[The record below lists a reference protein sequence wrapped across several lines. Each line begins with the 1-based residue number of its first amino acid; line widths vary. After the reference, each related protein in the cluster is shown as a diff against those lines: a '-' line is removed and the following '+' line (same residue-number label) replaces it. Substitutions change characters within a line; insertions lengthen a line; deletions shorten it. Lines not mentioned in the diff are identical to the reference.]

1 MGRFDKE
8 MAGMKDIELI
18 LERLINSGLVTKEQ
32 LARAQEHATLSGV
45 PIERALV
52 KDGIISEEDFANT
65 IADELSIPF
74 MDLKDYLIDSD
85 TIKLIPEKLAHDK
98 NIIPLFKIGN
108 ALTIAMVDPQD
119 IMVIDEVRLKTG
131 LDVEPVL
138 ATESS
143 IRGAIEQFYGVTGSM
158 EDVLESIDKQKL
170 IKLPDNVSAKVLEDL
185 AQEAPIVKFV
195 NLLIMEAVKSRA
207 SDIHIEPEE
216 DTLRIRFRI
225 DGFLHE
231 ISSPP
236 KHMQSAIISR
246 VKVLSK
252 MDIAEKRKPQ
262 DGQLQIKIENRN
274 IDVRVATFPTVYG
287 ENVVLRILDK
297 ANVILELSQL
307 GFAKDT
313 LAVFQELIKRP
324 NGIFLVTGPTGSG
337 KTTTLYAAIQT
348 INTEEK
354 NIITLEDPVE
364 YHLPRIRQSQIN
376 TKAGVTFASGLRSIL
391 RQDPDVIMVGEIRD
405 LETADIAVQAALTG
419 HLVFSTLH
427 TNDAAGTISR
437 LLDMGVEPFL
447 VSSSVIGILAQRL
460 VRTVCPKC
468 KTPYKQTEE
477 GKEYTY
483 YHSKGCSYCKNT
495 GFHGRLG
502 LFELMVI
509 DDKIR
514 KLIALKASSDE
525 IRKAAVASGMK
536 TLRDD
541 GVIRARAGITTLE
554 EVIRVSIEQE

>member
-1 MGRFDKE
+1 
-8 MAGMKDIELI
+8 MKDIAVI
-18 LERLINSGLVTKEQ
+18 LERLLSSGLITKEQ
-32 LARAQEHATLSGV
+32 IVKAQEHSRISGATLDKV
-45 PIERALV
+45 LI
-52 KDGIISEEDFANT
+52 KDGMVSEEDFANT
-65 IADELSIPF
+65 VADEIGIPF
-74 MDLKDYLIDSD
+74 VDLKDYLIDTD
-85 TIKLIPEKLAHDK
+85 TIKLVPEKLARDK
-98 NIIPLFKIGN
+98 NIIPLFRISN
-108 ALTIAMVDPQD
+108 TLTVAMGDPED
-119 IMVIDEVRLKTG
+119 IITIDELRLKTG
-131 LDVEPVL
+131 FDIETVL
-138 ATESS
+138 ATDSA
-143 IRGAIEQFYGVTGSM
+143 IRSAIEQYYGVTGSM
-158 EDVLESIDKQKL
+158 EDVLEAIDKHKL

-216 DTLRIRFRI
+216 DSLRIRFRI

-231 ISSPP
+231 ISSPS
-236 KHMQSAIISR
+236 KNMQAAIISR
-246 VKVLSK
+246 IKVLSK

-262 DGQLQIKIENRN
+262 DGQLQMRIENRN
-274 IDVRVATFPTVYG
+274 IDVRVASFPTVYG

-307 GFAKDT
+307 GFVKEV
-313 LAVFQELIKRP
+313 LATFQELIKQP
-324 NGIFLVTGPTGSG
+324 NGIMLVTGPTGSG

-348 INTEEK
+348 INSEER

-376 TKAGVTFASGLRSIL
+376 PKAGVTFAAGLRSIL

-405 LETADIAVQAALTG
+405 LETVDIAVQAALTG

-437 LLDMGVEPFL
+437 LLDMGAEPFL

-460 VRTVCPKC
+460 VRAVCPKC
-468 KTPYKQTEE
+468 KEPHKETED

-483 YHSKGCSYCKNT
+483 YRSKGCGYCKNT

-502 LFELMVI
+502 IFELMVI

-514 KLIALKASSDE
+514 KLISTKASSEE
-525 IRKAAVASGMK
+525 IRKAAQEAGMR
-536 TLRDD
+536 TLRED
-541 GVIRARAGITTLE
+541 GLARARTGITTLE
-554 EVIRVSIEQE
+554 EVMRVSIEH

>member
-1 MGRFDKE
+1 
-8 MAGMKDIELI
+8 MKDIAVI
-18 LERLINSGLVTKEQ
+18 LERLLSSGLITKEQ
-32 LARAQEHATLSGV
+32 IVKAQEHSRISGATLDKV
-45 PIERALV
+45 LI
-52 KDGIISEEDFANT
+52 KDGMVSEEDFANT
-65 IADELSIPF
+65 VADEIGIPF
-74 MDLKDYLIDSD
+74 VDLKDYLIDTD
-85 TIKLIPEKLAHDK
+85 TIKLVPEKLARDK
-98 NIIPLFKIGN
+98 NIIPLFRISN
-108 ALTIAMVDPQD
+108 TLTVAMGDPED
-119 IMVIDEVRLKTG
+119 IITIDELRLKTG
-131 LDVEPVL
+131 FDIETVL
-138 ATESS
+138 ATDSA
-143 IRGAIEQFYGVTGSM
+143 IRSAIEQYYGVTGSM
-158 EDVLESIDKQKL
+158 EDVLEAIDKHKL

-195 NLLIMEAVKSRA
+195 NLLIIEAVKSRA

-216 DTLRIRFRI
+216 DSLRIRFRI

-231 ISSPP
+231 ISSPS
-236 KHMQSAIISR
+236 KNMQAAIISR
-246 VKVLSK
+246 IKVLSK

-262 DGQLQIKIENRN
+262 DGQLQMRIENRN
-274 IDVRVATFPTVYG
+274 IDVRVASFPTVYG

-307 GFAKDT
+307 GFVKEV
-313 LAVFQELIKRP
+313 LATFQELIKQP
-324 NGIFLVTGPTGSG
+324 NGIMLVTGPTGSG

-348 INTEEK
+348 INSEER

-376 TKAGVTFASGLRSIL
+376 PKAGVTFAAGLRSIL

-405 LETADIAVQAALTG
+405 LETVDIAVQAALTG

-437 LLDMGVEPFL
+437 LLDMGAEPFL

-460 VRTVCPKC
+460 VRAVCPKC
-468 KTPYKQTEE
+468 KEPHKETED

-483 YHSKGCSYCKNT
+483 YRSKGCGYCKNT

-502 LFELMVI
+502 IFELMVI

-514 KLIALKASSDE
+514 KLISTKASSEE
-525 IRKAAVASGMK
+525 IRKAAQEAGMR
-536 TLRDD
+536 TLRED
-541 GVIRARAGITTLE
+541 GLARARTGITTLE
-554 EVIRVSIEQE
+554 EVMRVSIEH

>member
-1 MGRFDKE
+1 
-8 MAGMKDIELI
+8 MKDIAVI
-18 LERLINSGLVTKEQ
+18 LERLLSSGLITKEQ
-32 LARAQEHATLSGV
+32 IVKAQEHSRISGATLDKV
-45 PIERALV
+45 LI
-52 KDGIISEEDFANT
+52 KDGMVLEEDFANT
-65 IADELSIPF
+65 VADEIGIPF
-74 MDLKDYLIDSD
+74 VDLKDYLIDTD
-85 TIKLIPEKLAHDK
+85 TIKLVPEKLARDK
-98 NIIPLFKIGN
+98 NIIPLFRISN
-108 ALTIAMVDPQD
+108 TLTVAMGDPED
-119 IMVIDEVRLKTG
+119 IITIDELRLKTG
-131 LDVEPVL
+131 FDIETVL
-138 ATESS
+138 ATDSA
-143 IRGAIEQFYGVTGSM
+143 IRSAIEQYYGVTGSM
-158 EDVLESIDKQKL
+158 EDVLEAIDKHKL

-216 DTLRIRFRI
+216 DSLRIRFRI

-231 ISSPP
+231 ISSPS
-236 KHMQSAIISR
+236 KNMQAAIISR
-246 VKVLSK
+246 IKVLSE

-262 DGQLQIKIENRN
+262 DGKLQMRIENRN
-274 IDVRVATFPTVYG
+274 IDVRVASFPTVYG

-307 GFAKDT
+307 GFVKEV
-313 LAVFQELIKRP
+313 LATFQELIKQP
-324 NGIFLVTGPTGSG
+324 NGIMLVTGPTGSG

-348 INTEEK
+348 INSEER

-376 TKAGVTFASGLRSIL
+376 PKAGVTFAAGLRSIL

-405 LETADIAVQAALTG
+405 LETVDIAVQAALTG

-437 LLDMGVEPFL
+437 LLDMGAEPFL

-460 VRTVCPKC
+460 VRAVCPKC
-468 KTPYKQTEE
+468 KEPHKETED

-483 YHSKGCSYCKNT
+483 YRSKGCGYCKNT

-502 LFELMVI
+502 IFELMVI

-514 KLIALKASSDE
+514 KLISTKASSEE
-525 IRKAAVASGMK
+525 IRKAAQEAGMR
-536 TLRDD
+536 TLRED
-541 GVIRARAGITTLE
+541 GLARARTGITTLE
-554 EVIRVSIEQE
+554 EVMRVSIEH

>member
-1 MGRFDKE
+1 
-8 MAGMKDIELI
+8 MKDIAVI
-18 LERLINSGLVTKEQ
+18 LERLLSSGLITKEQ
-32 LARAQEHATLSGV
+32 IVKAQEHSRISGATLDKV
-45 PIERALV
+45 LI
-52 KDGIISEEDFANT
+52 KDGMVLEEDFANT
-65 IADELSIPF
+65 VADEIGIPF
-74 MDLKDYLIDSD
+74 VDLKDYLIDTD
-85 TIKLIPEKLAHDK
+85 TIKLVPEKLARDK
-98 NIIPLFKIGN
+98 NIIPLFRISN
-108 ALTIAMVDPQD
+108 TLTVAMGDPED
-119 IMVIDEVRLKTG
+119 IITIDELRLKTG
-131 LDVEPVL
+131 FDIETVL
-138 ATESS
+138 ATDSA
-143 IRGAIEQFYGVTGSM
+143 IRSAIEQYYGVTGSM
-158 EDVLESIDKQKL
+158 EDVLEAIDKHKL
-170 IKLPDNVSAKVLEDL
+170 IKLPDNVSANVLEDL

-216 DTLRIRFRI
+216 DSLRIRFRI

-231 ISSPP
+231 ISSPS
-236 KHMQSAIISR
+236 KNMQAAIISR
-246 VKVLSK
+246 IKVLSK

-262 DGQLQIKIENRN
+262 DGQLQMRIENRN
-274 IDVRVATFPTVYG
+274 IDVRVASFPTVYG

-307 GFAKDT
+307 GFVKEV
-313 LAVFQELIKRP
+313 LATFQELIKQP
-324 NGIFLVTGPTGSG
+324 NGIMLVTGPTGSG

-348 INTEEK
+348 INSEER

-376 TKAGVTFASGLRSIL
+376 PKAGVTFAAGLRSIL

-405 LETADIAVQAALTG
+405 LETVDIAVQAALTG

-437 LLDMGVEPFL
+437 LLDMGAEPFL

-460 VRTVCPKC
+460 VRAVCPKC
-468 KTPYKQTEE
+468 KEPHKETED

-483 YHSKGCSYCKNT
+483 YRSKGCGYCKNT

-502 LFELMVI
+502 IFELMVI

-514 KLIALKASSDE
+514 KLISTKASSEE
-525 IRKAAVASGMK
+525 IRKAAQEAGMR
-536 TLRDD
+536 TLRED
-541 GVIRARAGITTLE
+541 GLARARTGITTLE
-554 EVIRVSIEQE
+554 EVMRVSIEH

>member
-1 MGRFDKE
+1 MGRFNKE
-8 MAGMKDIELI
+8 MARMKDIELI
-18 LERLINSGLVTKEQ
+18 LERLINNSLITKEQ
-32 LARAQEHATLSGV
+32 LVRAQEHSSISGV
-45 PIERALV
+45 PIDRVLV
-52 KDGIISEEDFANT
+52 KDGAISEEDLAGI
-65 IADELSIPF
+65 IADELGIPF

-85 TIKLIPEKLAHDK
+85 TIKLIPEKLARDK
-98 NIIPLFKIGN
+98 NTIPLFKISN
-108 ALTIAMVDPQD
+108 TLTVAMVDPQD
-119 IMVIDEVRLKTG
+119 IITIDEIRLKTG
-131 LDVEPVL
+131 LDVETVL

-143 IRGAIEQFYGVTGSM
+143 IRSAIEQFYGVTGSM

-216 DTLRIRFRI
+216 DTLRIRLRI

-236 KHMQSAIISR
+236 KNTQSAIISR

-274 IDVRVATFPTVYG
+274 IDVRVATFPTIYG

-307 GFAKDT
+307 GFSKDT
-313 LAVFQELIKRP
+313 LVIFEELIKRP
-324 NGIFLVTGPTGSG
+324 NGIMLVTGPTGSG

-348 INTEEK
+348 INSEDR

-376 TKAGVTFASGLRSIL
+376 PKAGVTFASGLRSIL

-405 LETADIAVQAALTG
+405 LETADIAVQSALTG

-468 KTPYKQTEE
+468 REPYKQTEN

-502 LFELMVI
+502 IFELMVI
-509 DDKIR
+509 DDRIR
-514 KLIALKASSDE
+514 KLIASKASSEE
-525 IRKAAVASGMK
+525 IRKVAVAGGMR

-541 GVIRARAGITTLE
+541 GVARARVGITTLE
-554 EVIRVSIEQE
+554 EVMRVTVEQE

>member
-1 MGRFDKE
+1 
-8 MAGMKDIELI
+8 MKDIAVI
-18 LERLINSGLVTKEQ
+18 LERLLSSGLITKEQ
-32 LARAQEHATLSGV
+32 IVKAQEHSRISGATLDKV
-45 PIERALV
+45 LI
-52 KDGIISEEDFANT
+52 KDGMVLEEDFANT
-65 IADELSIPF
+65 VADEIGIPF
-74 MDLKDYLIDSD
+74 VDLKDYLIDTD
-85 TIKLIPEKLAHDK
+85 TIKLVPEKLARDK
-98 NIIPLFKIGN
+98 NIIPLFRISN
-108 ALTIAMVDPQD
+108 TLTVAMGDPED
-119 IMVIDEVRLKTG
+119 IITIDELRLKTG
-131 LDVEPVL
+131 FDIETVL
-138 ATESS
+138 ATDSA
-143 IRGAIEQFYGVTGSM
+143 IRSAIEQYYGVTGSM
-158 EDVLESIDKQKL
+158 EDVLEAIDKHKL

-216 DTLRIRFRI
+216 DSLRIRFRI

-231 ISSPP
+231 ISSPS
-236 KHMQSAIISR
+236 KNMQAAIISR
-246 VKVLSK
+246 IKVLSK

-262 DGQLQIKIENRN
+262 DGQLQMRIENRN
-274 IDVRVATFPTVYG
+274 IDVRVASFPTVYG

-307 GFAKDT
+307 GFVKEV
-313 LAVFQELIKRP
+313 LATFQELIKQP
-324 NGIFLVTGPTGSG
+324 NGIMLVTGPTGSG

-348 INTEEK
+348 INSEER

-376 TKAGVTFASGLRSIL
+376 PKAGVTFAAGLRSIL

-405 LETADIAVQAALTG
+405 LETVDIAVQAALTG

-437 LLDMGVEPFL
+437 LLDMGAEPFL

-460 VRTVCPKC
+460 VRAVCPKC
-468 KTPYKQTEE
+468 KEPHKETED

-483 YHSKGCSYCKNT
+483 YRSKGCGYCKNT

-502 LFELMVI
+502 IFELMVI

-514 KLIALKASSDE
+514 KLISTKASSEE
-525 IRKAAVASGMK
+525 IRKAAQEAGMR
-536 TLRDD
+536 TLRED
-541 GVIRARAGITTLE
+541 GLARARTGITTLE
-554 EVIRVSIEQE
+554 EVMRVSIEH

>member
-1 MGRFDKE
+1 
-8 MAGMKDIELI
+8 MKDIAVI
-18 LERLINSGLVTKEQ
+18 LERLLSSGLITKEQ
-32 LARAQEHATLSGV
+32 IVKAQEHSRISGATLDKV
-45 PIERALV
+45 LI
-52 KDGIISEEDFANT
+52 KDGMVLEEDFANT
-65 IADELSIPF
+65 VADEIGIPF
-74 MDLKDYLIDSD
+74 VDLKDYLIDTD
-85 TIKLIPEKLAHDK
+85 TIKLVPEKLARDK
-98 NIIPLFKIGN
+98 NIIPLFRISN
-108 ALTIAMVDPQD
+108 TLTVAMGDPED
-119 IMVIDEVRLKTG
+119 IITIDELRLKTG
-131 LDVEPVL
+131 FDIETVL
-138 ATESS
+138 ATDSA
-143 IRGAIEQFYGVTGSM
+143 IRSAIEQYYGVTGSM
-158 EDVLESIDKQKL
+158 EDVLEAIDKHKL

-216 DTLRIRFRI
+216 DSLRIRFRI

-231 ISSPP
+231 ISSPS
-236 KHMQSAIISR
+236 KNMQAAIISR
-246 VKVLSK
+246 IKVLSK

-262 DGQLQIKIENRN
+262 DGQLQMRIENRN
-274 IDVRVATFPTVYG
+274 IDVRVASFPTVYS

-307 GFAKDT
+307 GFVKEV
-313 LAVFQELIKRP
+313 LATFQELIKQP
-324 NGIFLVTGPTGSG
+324 NGIMLVTGPTGSG

-348 INTEEK
+348 INSEER

-376 TKAGVTFASGLRSIL
+376 PKAGVTFAAGLRSIL

-405 LETADIAVQAALTG
+405 LETVDIAVQAALTG

-437 LLDMGVEPFL
+437 LLDMGAEPFL

-460 VRTVCPKC
+460 VRAVCPKC
-468 KTPYKQTEE
+468 KEPHKETED

-483 YHSKGCSYCKNT
+483 YRSKGCGYCKNT

-502 LFELMVI
+502 IFELMVI

-514 KLIALKASSDE
+514 KLISTKASSEE
-525 IRKAAVASGMK
+525 IRKAAQEAGMR
-536 TLRDD
+536 TLRED
-541 GVIRARAGITTLE
+541 GLARARTGITTLE
-554 EVIRVSIEQE
+554 EVMRVSIEH

>member
-1 MGRFDKE
+1 
-8 MAGMKDIELI
+8 MKDIAVI
-18 LERLINSGLVTKEQ
+18 LERLLSSGLITKEQ
-32 LARAQEHATLSGV
+32 IVKAQEHSRISGATLDKV
-45 PIERALV
+45 LI
-52 KDGIISEEDFANT
+52 KDGMVLEEDFANT
-65 IADELSIPF
+65 VADEIGIPF
-74 MDLKDYLIDSD
+74 VDLKDYLIDTD
-85 TIKLIPEKLAHDK
+85 TIKLVPEKLARDK
-98 NIIPLFKIGN
+98 NIIPLFRISN
-108 ALTIAMVDPQD
+108 TLTVAMGDPED
-119 IMVIDEVRLKTG
+119 IITIDELRLKTG
-131 LDVEPVL
+131 FDIETVL
-138 ATESS
+138 ATDSA
-143 IRGAIEQFYGVTGSM
+143 IRSAIEQYYGVTGSM
-158 EDVLESIDKQKL
+158 EDVLEAIDKHKL

-216 DTLRIRFRI
+216 DSLRIRFRI

-231 ISSPP
+231 ISSPS
-236 KHMQSAIISR
+236 KNMQAAIISR
-246 VKVLSK
+246 IKVLSK

-262 DGQLQIKIENRN
+262 DGQLQMCIETRN
-274 IDVRVATFPTVYG
+274 IDVRVTSFPTVFG

-307 GFAKDT
+307 GFVKEV
-313 LAVFQELIKRP
+313 LATFQELIKQP
-324 NGIFLVTGPTGSG
+324 NGIMLVTGPTGSG

-348 INTEEK
+348 INSEER

-376 TKAGVTFASGLRSIL
+376 PKAGVTFAAGLRSIL

-405 LETADIAVQAALTG
+405 LETVDIAVQAALTG

-437 LLDMGVEPFL
+437 LLDMGAEPFL

-460 VRTVCPKC
+460 VRAVCPKC
-468 KTPYKQTEE
+468 KEPHKETED

-483 YHSKGCSYCKNT
+483 YRSKGCGYCKNT

-502 LFELMVI
+502 IFELMVI

-514 KLIALKASSDE
+514 KLISTKASSEE
-525 IRKAAVASGMK
+525 IRKAAQEAGMR
-536 TLRDD
+536 TLRED
-541 GVIRARAGITTLE
+541 GLARARTGITTLE
-554 EVIRVSIEQE
+554 EVMRVSIEH

>member
-1 MGRFDKE
+1 
-8 MAGMKDIELI
+8 MKDIAVI
-18 LERLINSGLVTKEQ
+18 LERLLSSGLITKEQ
-32 LARAQEHATLSGV
+32 IVKAQEHSRISGATLDKV
-45 PIERALV
+45 LI
-52 KDGIISEEDFANT
+52 KDGMVSEEDFANT
-65 IADELSIPF
+65 VADEIGIPF
-74 MDLKDYLIDSD
+74 VDLKDYLIDTD
-85 TIKLIPEKLAHDK
+85 TIKLVPEKLARDK
-98 NIIPLFKIGN
+98 NIIPLFRISN
-108 ALTIAMVDPQD
+108 TLTVAMGDPED
-119 IMVIDEVRLKTG
+119 IITIDELRLKTG
-131 LDVEPVL
+131 FDIETVL
-138 ATESS
+138 ATDSA
-143 IRGAIEQFYGVTGSM
+143 IRSAIEQYYGVTGSM
-158 EDVLESIDKQKL
+158 EDVLEAIDKHKL
-170 IKLPDNVSAKVLEDL
+170 IKLPDNVSANVLEDL

-216 DTLRIRFRI
+216 DSLRIRFRI

-231 ISSPP
+231 ISSPS
-236 KHMQSAIISR
+236 KNMQAAIISR
-246 VKVLSK
+246 IKVLSK

-262 DGQLQIKIENRN
+262 DGQLQMRIENRN
-274 IDVRVATFPTVYG
+274 IDVRVASFPTVYG

-307 GFAKDT
+307 GFVKEV
-313 LAVFQELIKRP
+313 LATFQELIKQP
-324 NGIFLVTGPTGSG
+324 NGIMLVTGPTGSG

-348 INTEEK
+348 INSEER

-376 TKAGVTFASGLRSIL
+376 PKAGVTFAAGLRSIL

-405 LETADIAVQAALTG
+405 LETVDIAVQAALTG

-437 LLDMGVEPFL
+437 LLDMGAEPFL

-460 VRTVCPKC
+460 VRAVCPKC
-468 KTPYKQTEE
+468 KEPHKETED

-483 YHSKGCSYCKNT
+483 YRSKGCGYCKNT

-502 LFELMVI
+502 IFELMVI

-514 KLIALKASSDE
+514 KLISTKASSEE
-525 IRKAAVASGMK
+525 IRKAAQEAGMR
-536 TLRDD
+536 TLRED
-541 GVIRARAGITTLE
+541 GLARARTGITKLE
-554 EVIRVSIEQE
+554 EVMRVSIEH